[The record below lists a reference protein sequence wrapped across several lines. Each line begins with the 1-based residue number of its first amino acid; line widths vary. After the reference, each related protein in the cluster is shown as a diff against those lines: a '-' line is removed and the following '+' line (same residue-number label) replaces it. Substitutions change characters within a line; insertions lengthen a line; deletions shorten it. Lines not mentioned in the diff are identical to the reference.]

1 METNMVLA
9 LLIIALFAVLIGLRV
24 FALIGRDGAVHYA
37 VPGIRRASAYR
48 KSLERKFGLHR

>member
-1 METNMVLA
+1 MVLA
-9 LLIIALFAVLIGLRV
+9 LLIIAVFAVLIGLRV

-37 VPGIRRASAYR
+37 VPGIRGASAYR